1 MEMTSRLQPQAE
13 FRAVQLLGNIW
24 KKSSGEKEALP
35 QDAAQLLLCQPQL
48 SRKLAPVAVWVS
60 LDASFHDVIETAAR
74 ICWLLLASQDCG
86 RVIGST
92 VLPSKLHH

>member
-48 SRKLAPVAVWVS
+48 SRELALVAVWVS

-86 RVIGST
+86 QVIGST